1 MKNLIKL
8 LIIILVIFVGCTEKK
23 EKEKTTIEEAKEITL
38 EGMWKLKS
46 GVWDNEDGT
55 FLRYPEDS
63 ITQGDAY
70 NIYSKTHFMTIA
82 KAPLMEYFR
91 GELTAYSINGN
102 EIYIKTIVSNFDSNE
117 GLEATWTFKVEGD
130 LLKAELGKNNE
141 VWERV
146 E

>member
-1 MKNLIKL
+1 MKNAIKL
-8 LIIILVIFVGCTEKK
+8 LVIILILFTGCAEKK
-23 EKEKTTIEEAKEITL
+23 ATDKIPQTETTEFSM

-63 ITQGDAY
+63 ITQGEAF

-91 GELTAYSINGN
+91 GELTAYSIEGDKIAINTK
-102 EIYIKTIVSNFDSNE
+102 ISNFGSNE
-117 GLEATWTFKVEGD
+117 GKEATWTFKVEGNTIHF
-130 LLKAELGKNNE
+130 ELGKNKE
-141 VWERV
+141 TWEKV